1 MKVFASIL
9 FIYIIALTAIPSVR
23 AVKITLQ
30 KYYPEAQNRKSEN
43 CDAMGCEKGKIIM
56 TLSFSPSQYFNNS
69 LLFTTPILHSF
80 ALTAK
85 EKLNYKSNFIDQYH
99 NSIWQPPKI
108 LSSISPFVPNK
119 LKALLSCFL

>member
-23 AVKITLQ
+23 AIKITLQ
-30 KYYPEAQNRKSEN
+30 KYCSESQNKKFEN

-56 TLSFSPSQYFNNS
+56 TLSFSPSQYLDDA
-69 LLFTTPILHSF
+69 LLMRTPILHSF
-80 ALTAK
+80 ALTTK
-85 EKLNYKSNFIDQYH
+85 EKRNYKNNFIDQYH

-119 LKALLSCFL
+119 LKAL